1 MIEMQPVLETP
12 GRDGFDL
19 WPVGP
24 YEPYG
29 FLPLG
34 AAMSPAD
41 VGTAVMQIADHNE
54 AEPGPGEEPAGSGDP
69 AGRFLHGL
77 LTSEYPVAPGG
88 LRVFAP
94 ATGTVLRPGCCNGL
108 EEWRDWYEV
117 LDGDGFAL
125 FGHDPTPQ
133 ARREGTLVRLTPDG
147 AVRDGPVIELP
158 LDGLRRLVTGAA
170 DELAAFLRLADAW
183 AAEHHPD
190 RRAPLAAA
198 LARAVGLGADTEEA

>member
-1 MIEMQPVLETP
+1 MQPVLETP

-88 LRVFAP
+88 FRVFAP

-125 FGHDPTPQ
+125 FGHDPTPE
-133 ARREGTLVRLTPDG
+133 ARREGTLVRLTPDS
-147 AVRDGPVIELP
+147 AVRDGPGIELP
-158 LDGLRRLVTGAA
+158 LDGLRRLVTAAA

-183 AAEHHPD
+183 AADHCPD
-190 RRAPLAAA
+190 RRTPLVAA